1 MGFILRT
8 LLFAGTVVF
17 SCVAAGF
24 AQVRTA
30 DPPSRSEITTVTRT
44 INVDGYPVRTRTA
57 GLGTRK
63 QGQPVVIFE
72 SGGATPL
79 ETWDRILPGVV
90 QFAPV
95 VTYDR
100 AGTGESPWDGLPPTP
115 EHVGTRLTRLLD
127 ELKIKPYVMVGH
139 SWGGA
144 LVRYFVGNHP
154 GGVAGVLYLDPTDI
168 TLTTTDLLS
177 IFDSIGA
184 GKAGHEAFNRIQDQ
198 AMAAAPAPLRAEAE
212 VVNNILRS
220 DIEQRAILSP
230 PKVPTSV
237 IVAGRVAVPPGN
249 LLPFDAA
256 AYADAMHKSQVSR
269 LQAWVVGT
277 GTFEVAANSGHFVQ
291 EEEPELV
298 VKAIRRLVES
308 GR

>member
-1 MGFILRT
+1 
-8 LLFAGTVVF
+8 
-17 SCVAAGF
+17 
-24 AQVRTA
+24 
-30 DPPSRSEITTVTRT
+30 
-44 INVDGYPVRTRTA
+44 
-57 GLGTRK
+57 
-63 QGQPVVIFE
+63 
-72 SGGATPL
+72 
-79 ETWDRILPGVV
+79 
-90 QFAPV
+90 
-95 VTYDR
+95 
-100 AGTGESPWDGLPPTP
+100 
-115 EHVGTRLTRLLD
+115 
-127 ELKIKPYVMVGH
+127 
-139 SWGGA
+139 
-144 LVRYFVGNHP
+144 
-154 GGVAGVLYLDPTDI
+154 
-168 TLTTTDLLS
+168 
-177 IFDSIGA
+177 
-184 GKAGHEAFNRIQDQ
+184 
-198 AMAAAPAPLRAEAE
+198 MAAAPAPLRAEAE